1 MSKVK
6 VSVIVPAYNAEKY
19 IERCINSLISQIYS
33 NLEILVVD
41 DGSKDNTPK
50 LLDELA
56 SKDDRIFVTHKVNE
70 GVSIARNVALSKVT
84 GEYVLFTD
92 SDDWLENDMVEKLVN
107 SALDNNSDIVICG
120 FNNYY
125 ESEKRFEKKLLNN
138 NNHTDFLTLITDDT
152 TNYGG
157 FPWNKL
163 IKSSRIVKYY
173 NESIHY
179 FENLLFFLENFQD
192 EVKYSVV
199 NEPLYNYSINDTSA
213 LHSKKYS
220 EKKISSLDA
229 LYLVIPL
236 LPKESIDFHKFIF
249 INSYYENYYYLKK
262 LNKLELLDKYKNTV
276 NSYYKEIHNSKYLSK
291 KTKIKLFILK
301 RLTFIYLFRKKMN

>member
-1 MSKVK
+1 MSSR
-6 VSVIVPAYNAEKY
+6 VSVIIPAYNASKY
-19 IERCINSLISQIYS
+19 IERCINSLINQTYK

-41 DGSKDNTPK
+41 DGSKDNTLE
-50 LLDELA
+50 LLDRLA
-56 SKDDRIFVTHKVNE
+56 NKDNRINVIHKINE
-70 GVSIARNVALSKVT
+70 GVSIARNTALSKVT

-92 SDDWLENDMVEKLVN
+92 SDDWLEKDMVEKLVN
-107 SALDNNSDIVICG
+107 SATKNNSDVVICG

-125 ESEKRFEKKLLNN
+125 EDEKRFEKKLLNY
-138 NNHTDFLTLITDDT
+138 NNHTEFLSLISDDK
-152 TNYGG
+152 TNFGG

-163 IKSSRIVKYY
+163 IKSNRIIKYY

-220 EKKISSLDA
+220 EKKVSSLDA
-229 LYLVIPL
+229 LDLVIPL
-236 LPKESIDFHKFIF
+236 LPEEAIDFHKFIF

-262 LNKLELLDKYKNTV
+262 LNKLELLKKYKDTV
-276 NSYYKEIHNSKYLSK
+276 NIYYKEIRNSKYLSK

-301 RLTFIYLFRKKMN
+301 KLTFIYLLRKKMN